1 MSLFSKKKNIESDIT
16 LPDLPEIDEGLPS
29 IENNPSPLGD
39 LPNLEVN
46 ELPPL
51 PNNENIGINQSDI
64 KSEINKSKAPP
75 LNSISGEYKPKFQ
88 LVESSGRDAPIKI
101 GQGQISRII
110 EPPTT
115 PEIRHNTLNKSFSK
129 EVEPIYVRLDKFQT
143 TVGAFEEIREK
154 VIDIEKLLIKIK
166 ETREK
171 EDRELEE
178 WENEIQ
184 VIKSR
189 IESVDK
195 NIFNKL
201 D

>member
-1 MSLFSKKKNIESDIT
+1 MGLFGKRENTEPEVT
-16 LPDLPEIDEGLPS
+16 LPDLPEIDEDLPS
-29 IENNPSPLGD
+29 LDDSRNRGELPD
-39 LPNLEVN
+39 LEIN

-51 PNNENIGINQSDI
+51 PNNENIGINQFAI
-64 KSEINKSKAPP
+64 KSEINRPRIIPQIPIARESKSR
-75 LNSISGEYKPKFQ
+75 FH
-88 LVESSGRDAPIKI
+88 LVESPDKRFPIKL
-101 GQGQISRII
+101 GQLNKNTSHSN
-110 EPPTT
+110 P
-115 PEIRHNTLNKSFSK
+115 PEIKSFSK
-129 EVEPIYVRLDKFQT
+129 ETEPIYVRLDKFQT
-143 TVGAFEEIREK
+143 TVSSFEEIKGK
-154 VIDIEKLLIKIK
+154 VMDIEKLLTKIK

-189 IESVDK
+189 IEFVDK

>member
-1 MSLFSKKKNIESDIT
+1 MGLFGKKKDVESEVT
-16 LPDLPEIDEGLPS
+16 LPDLPEMDGDLPS
-29 IENNPSPLGD
+29 IENNPYPLGNLPD
-39 LPNLEVN
+39 LEPN

-51 PNNENIGINQSDI
+51 PNNENIGINQSAI
-64 KSEINKSKAPP
+64 KSEISKSKAPP
-75 LNSISGEYKPKFQ
+75 LNSISGEYKPRFN
-88 LVESSGRDAPIKI
+88 LVESSGRAPPIKI
-101 GQGQISRII
+101 GQGQVNEIVK
-110 EPPTT
+110 PQAP
-115 PEIRHNTLNKSFSK
+115 PEIRTTNSPKSFSK
-129 EVEPIYVRLDKFQT
+129 EIEPIYVRLDKFQT
-143 TVGAFEEIREK
+143 TVGAFEEIRDK
-154 VIDIEKLLIKIK
+154 VLDIEKLLNKIK

-195 NIFNKL
+195 SIFNKL